1 MALDPLD
8 RRAYSNLV
16 RPLRAASLS
25 PRAATF
31 KFQGFPVQKSGLTLS
46 TSTIQNIVLV
56 RMAGYLDGH
65 TFMELEKH
73 IDSLI
78 KHGQK
83 RLVLD
88 LSELGYIA
96 SAGVGLFINTQH
108 RLKDDGS
115 VQLVNP
121 SPGVREIFNILGLET
136 IFTIH
141 PSVAAGVAA
150 AQA

>member
-1 MALDPLD
+1 
-8 RRAYSNLV
+8 
-16 RPLRAASLS
+16 
-25 PRAATF
+25 
-31 KFQGFPVQKSGLTLS
+31 
-46 TSTIQNIVLV
+46 
-56 RMAGYLDGH
+56 MAGYLDGH

-141 PSVAAGVAA
+141 PSVADGVAA

>member
-1 MALDPLD
+1 M
-8 RRAYSNLV
+8 
-16 RPLRAASLS
+16 
-25 PRAATF
+25 
-31 KFQGFPVQKSGLTLS
+31 QKSGLTLS
-46 TSTIQNIVLV
+46 TTTMNNVVLV
-56 RMAGYLDGH
+56 RLVGYLDGH
-65 TFMELEKH
+65 TFIDLEKH
-73 IDSLI
+73 LDHLI

-108 RLKDDGS
+108 RLKEDGS

-121 SPGVREIFNILGLET
+121 APGVREIFNILGLDT

-141 PSVAAGVAA
+141 QTIADGVTA

>member
-1 MALDPLD
+1 M
-8 RRAYSNLV
+8 
-16 RPLRAASLS
+16 
-25 PRAATF
+25 
-31 KFQGFPVQKSGLTLS
+31 QKSGLTLS
-46 TSTIQNIVLV
+46 TSTIQNVILIRV
-56 RMAGYLDGH
+56 AGYLDGH
-65 TFMELEKH
+65 TFIELEKH
-73 IDSLI
+73 LDQLI
-78 KHGQK
+78 NQGQK

-108 RLKDDGS
+108 RLKDSGS

-121 SPGVREIFNILGLET
+121 APGVREIFNILGLDT

-150 AQA
+150 AQQPG

>member
-1 MALDPLD
+1 M
-8 RRAYSNLV
+8 
-16 RPLRAASLS
+16 
-25 PRAATF
+25 
-31 KFQGFPVQKSGLTLS
+31 QKSGLSLS
-46 TSTIQNIVLV
+46 TSTIQNVVLV
-56 RMAGYLDGH
+56 RIAGYLDGH
-65 TFMELEKH
+65 TFVELEKH
-73 IDSLI
+73 LDQLI

-108 RLKDDGS
+108 RLKDEGS

-121 SPGVREIFNILGLET
+121 SPGVREIFNILGLDT

-141 PSVAAGVAA
+141 PTISAGVAA
-150 AQA
+150 AQVPA